1 VTVLTVPYS
10 TLGVGAVLLP
20 SENVMI
26 TSTVFNTNDASTT
39 TGFSDIGDG
48 WTWSTEAAFQYRL
61 ADLPGGQVIG
71 IIYADDNTNPI
82 DYAVSA
88 GIGGRG
94 LIPGRDDDTF
104 GLGFS
109 YTDFDDTRLLT
120 AAGFG
125 DDAYAFE
132 AFYNFDLGH
141 GLSVTANAQVIDPWL
156 SDTGTTTVLGTR
168 LNVRF

>member
-1 VTVLTVPYS
+1 
-10 TLGVGAVLLP
+10 
-20 SENVMI
+20 MI
-26 TSTVFNTNDASTT
+26 QARK
-39 TGFSDIGDG
+39 
-48 WTWSTEAAFQYRL
+48 TWSAWQYVYTPDGAPDRIDTGDRR
-61 ADLPGGQVIG
+61 ADVGGLGLFARVG
-71 IIYADDNTNPI
+71 IADDDTNPI
-82 DYAVSA
+82 DYTVSA

-141 GLSVTANAQVIDPWL
+141 GLLVTANAQVIDPWL
-156 SDTGTTTVLGTR
+156 SDAGTTTVLGTR